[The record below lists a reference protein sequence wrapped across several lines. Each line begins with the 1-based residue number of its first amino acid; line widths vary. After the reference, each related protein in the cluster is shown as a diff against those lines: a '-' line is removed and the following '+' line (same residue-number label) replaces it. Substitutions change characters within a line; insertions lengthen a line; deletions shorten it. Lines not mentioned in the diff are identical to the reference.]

1 MKHKIING
9 KAPIGSKYIDELDEA
24 LYGLTG
30 EQIIDL
36 IDSVMPKVD
45 ACLGVA
51 IITGT
56 IGGIDKFDGGGFK
69 WQEFDELGQMKAINN
84 AQNATPAHKAGK

>member
-1 MKHKIING
+1 MENKKVNGGSYTGIKI
-9 KAPIGSKYIDELDEA
+9 IDELDEA
-24 LYGLTG
+24 LYGLTD
-30 EQIIDL
+30 EQKIDL

-69 WQEFDELGQMKAINN
+69 WREFDELGQMKAINN
-84 AQNATPAHKAGK
+84 AQK